1 MTMLAGA
8 AVVDITPPAGLGLCG
23 FGARTEPATG
33 AHDRLTARALV
44 VGDTAIVVA
53 DVIGIDAGMSRR
65 IRARC
70 GLDSER
76 VVVAATHTHGGPV
89 SMAGRLGGGEDA
101 AYLQKLEDGCVAAL
115 DAALAVAR
123 PAAFFIGAGG
133 DPDVGRNRRQAG
145 GPVDRAVTL
154 LRVRGL
160 DGQWIAALTAYACHP
175 VVVGAWNR
183 QWTADY
189 PGFVRRRLEAA
200 HPGAVGLFLTGCA
213 GDVNTGHT
221 ASASNTLA
229 ETPERSFAEAERL
242 GEKVATAALTAPSE
256 PLIVETVTAANA
268 ECRLVLAR
276 RERESNAELA
286 ARWRGE
292 LAAAPPAQQSILMR
306 WIEWAETT
314 AARPLAAVPGRVTVL
329 CWGELP
335 IVALPGEIFSETGLA
350 VRAAAGTPAFVIGYC
365 EDNPGYIP
373 PAAAYA
379 AGGYEVE
386 EAHRYYDLP
395 ASFAPGAAEALRDAA
410 SGLLR

>member
-1 MTMLAGA
+1 MTVLAGA
-8 AVVDITPPAGLGLCG
+8 ASVDITPPAGLMLCG
-23 FGARTEPATG
+23 FGARTKPATG

-70 GLDSER
+70 RLADER

-89 SMAGRLGGGEDA
+89 SMAGRLGGNADA
-101 AYLQKLEDGCVAAL
+101 AWLQRLEDGCVEAL
-115 DAALAVAR
+115 DAALAAAR
-123 PAAFFIGAGG
+123 PAEFFVGAGG

-160 DGQWIAALTAYACHP
+160 DGEWIAVMTAYACHP

-189 PGFVRRRLEAA
+189 PGYVRQRLEAA

-229 ETPERSFAEAERL
+229 ETPARSFGEAERL
-242 GEKVATAALTAPSE
+242 GERVAAAALAAPSE
-256 PLIVETVTAANA
+256 PLRLQTITAVNA
-268 ECRLVLAR
+268 ECALGLAR
-276 RERESNAELA
+276 RETESNAELA
-286 ARWRGE
+286 ARWRG
-292 LAAAPPAQQSILMR
+292 LRAAAEPAQRPIFTR

-314 AARPLAAVPGRVTVL
+314 AGKPLAPVPARVTVL
-329 CWGELP
+329 RWGELP
-335 IVALPGEIFSETGLA
+335 IVALPGEIFAETGLA
-350 VRAAAGTPAFVIGYC
+350 IRGRAGAPAFVVGYC

-373 PAAAYA
+373 PAPAYA

-395 ASFAPGAAEALRDAA
+395 AAFAPGAAEALSGAA
-410 SGLLR
+410 LGLLG